1 MLIFKMPWRPASC
14 KPGGQCVTTPRCEGA
29 QAAIWA
35 KFFPKAHLY
44 GRPDLTPCCSE
55 NLDTGPW
62 GGGRCHRALWPLQ
75 GLSI

>member
-14 KPGGQCVTTPRCEGA
+14 KPGSQCVTTPRCGGA

-44 GRPDLTPCCSE
+44 GRPDLTPHCSE